1 MKTLIAIDPGAGG
14 GIAYRM
20 PKHSGTDPLTGFVII
35 STTEGA
41 VPMPDTPHGIAHVLS
56 EISGNVAYVECL
68 VEDVHA
74 MPGQGVTSM
83 FSFGRN
89 LGTILGVLAALKI
102 PYRMETPQKWMKK
115 VGGLPSDKAERK
127 HRLKQIAQAR
137 YPHLKV
143 TLKTADAL
151 AMLSTMEGVPHD

>member
-14 GIAYRM
+14 GIAAEYA
-20 PKHSGTDPLTGFVII
+20 HVAI
-35 STTEGA
+35 A
-41 VPMPDTPHGIAHVLS
+41 VPMPDTPHGIAEVLS
-56 EISGNVAYVECL
+56 DIANHGDGVECL

-102 PYRMETPQKWMKK
+102 PYRMETPQRWQKK
-115 VGGLPSDKAERK
+115 VGGLPSDKKERK
-127 HRLKQIAQAR
+127 ERLKAIAQAR
-137 YPHLKV
+137 YPHLRV

-151 AMLSTMEGVPHD
+151 AMLSTMEGTTNA